1 MADSVTGGEGT
12 WEGPTSRA
20 QDVAQQ
26 LRELI
31 FDGELRPGEPIRQEA
46 VARRLGVGRFPVR
59 EALRLL
65 ESEGLVVL
73 RPNSGAR
80 VALLDFA
87 ECEEIYKMR
96 ERLEPLAFAESVGR
110 LTPEQ
115 IEHARS
121 LSAALPGL
129 VDDPKLWLDGDRRLH
144 VACYAGIQTPRL
156 LRTIVGYWN
165 ISQQYR
171 RILLTTFGERDFEL
185 QHAEHELILDALETE
200 NSRAGEDLMR
210 AHIERSRLRLA
221 RHLDLFEE

>member
-1 MADSVTGGEGT
+1 MADSLIDDDGA
-12 WEGPTSRA
+12 WEEPTSRA

-31 FDGELRPGEPIRQEA
+31 FDGELRAGSPIRQEA

-115 IEHARS
+115 IERAHT

-129 VDDPKLWLDGDRRLH
+129 VHDPKRWLEGDRRLH
-144 VACYAGIQTPRL
+144 LACYAGIPTPRL
-156 LRTIVGYWN
+156 LRTIVSYWN

-171 RILLTTFGERDFEL
+171 RVLLTTFTERDFEL
-185 QHAEHELILDALETE
+185 QHAEHELIIDALESD

-210 AHIERSRLRLA
+210 AHIERSRLRLT
-221 RHLDLFEE
+221 RHRHLFEE